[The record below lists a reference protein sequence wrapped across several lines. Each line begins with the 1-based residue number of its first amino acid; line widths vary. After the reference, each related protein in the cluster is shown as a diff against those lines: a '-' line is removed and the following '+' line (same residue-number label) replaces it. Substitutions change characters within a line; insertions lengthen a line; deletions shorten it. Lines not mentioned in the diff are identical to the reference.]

1 MIKNVVNI
9 FRYDNSI
16 VLDSIFQ
23 IHMLR
28 YLEIKYAVRD
38 SFRKILKVRVCGEGG
53 SLGSKWRMKEH

>member
-1 MIKNVVNI
+1 MIKNVNI

-53 SLGSKWRMKEH
+53 PWAVSGGCMR